1 MPHSPRIAPLPH
13 CQVVDKDALALFL
26 TTPFADAVWQL
37 RRPTRHPAGIRVKGA
52 YSPDADAT
60 SWVRGCLKFAKRMWT
75 LMRSTHSGKTMG
87 AQ

>member
-37 RRPTRHPAGIRVKGA
+37 RRPTRHPAGIRV
-52 YSPDADAT
+52 
-60 SWVRGCLKFAKRMWT
+60 
-75 LMRSTHSGKTMG
+75 
-87 AQ
+87 